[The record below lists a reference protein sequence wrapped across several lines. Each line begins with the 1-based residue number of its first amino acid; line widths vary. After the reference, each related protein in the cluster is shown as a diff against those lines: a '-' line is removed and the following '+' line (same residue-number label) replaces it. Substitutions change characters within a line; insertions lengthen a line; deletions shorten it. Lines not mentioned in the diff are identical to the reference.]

1 MSLKSLVGQMI
12 LNDVVKPLKTEGEWK
27 VMVVDQLGMRVI
39 STCCKMRDIVMQG
52 ITMVEDL
59 NKRRQPLSLEAV
71 YLICPNDSSVSAL
84 INDFKEPNNP
94 RYTAAHIFFIES
106 CPEQIFNRI
115 AKAPTLGRKIRTLQ
129 EINIAYLPLEMQVFS
144 LDSQDALEHLYSHNP
159 TIVKDKRTACVE
171 KIAEQ
176 LATLCVSLGEYPSV
190 RYRSASQLSLDIAQA
205 LVSRLDHYKADDV
218 SMGQGIQKQH
228 TQLLILDRG
237 FDLVSPLLHELTYQ
251 AMAYDLVDIQNDV
264 YKYEVQSAGEYIP
277 KEALLDENDEI
288 WIALRHKHIASVSK
302 EITKMIKDFSDSK
315 RISSPSGKEA
325 TTIKDLSAMLKKMPQ
340 YQKELS
346 KHSLHLNLAEECLRI
361 YNLHFIEKL
370 CAVEQDLA
378 TGVDKD
384 GEKINKDHMRA
395 IVPVL
400 LDQNIS
406 ENNKL
411 RIILLYGI
419 MKQGITEENMNK
431 LMEHARISPIGRN
444 TIKNISNLDVAI
456 IHDSSIL
463 AKKKPLPVRKER
475 TEDTYQLSRYVPYI
489 KDIMEDMIE
498 DKLDNKMFPF
508 EVERESGGLMASNA
522 ASARSARMYGN
533 WHKDKSQTDSKSQ
546 ATRLIIFVVGGVS
559 FSEIRCAYEATQAS
573 KSSQTN
579 TSWEVLIGGTEILT
593 PEKFLNKILK
603 LG

>member
-12 LNDVVKPLKTEGEWK
+12 LNDVIKPLKTEGEWK
-27 VMVVDQLGMRVI
+27 VLVVDNLGMRVI
-39 STCCKMRDIVMQG
+39 STCCKMRDIVMEG

-59 NKRRQPLSLEAV
+59 NKRRQPLTLEAV
-71 YLICPNDSSVSAL
+71 YLICPSDTSVSAL

-94 RYTAAHIFFIES
+94 RYAAAHIFFIES
-106 CPEQIFNRI
+106 CPEQIFSRI
-115 AKAPTLGRKIRTLQ
+115 AKATTLGRKIRTLQ
-129 EINIAYLPLEMQVFS
+129 EVNIAYLPAEMQVFS
-144 LDSQDALEHLYSHNP
+144 LDNQDALAHLHSHNP
-159 TIVKDKRTACVE
+159 TVVREKRPLCVD

-205 LVSRLDHYKADDV
+205 LVNRLDHYKADDV
-218 SMGQGIQKQH
+218 SMGEGAQKQQ

-251 AMAYDLVDIQNDV
+251 AMAYDLVGIQNDV
-264 YKYEVQSAGEYIP
+264 YKYEIQSAGEYIP
-277 KEALLDENDEI
+277 KEALLDESDEI
-288 WIALRHKHIASVSK
+288 WVALRHKHIANVSK
-302 EITKMIKDFSDSK
+302 EITKMIKEFSDSK
-315 RISSPSGKEA
+315 RISNPSAKEA
-325 TTIKDLSAMLKKMPQ
+325 TTIKELSAMLKKMPQ

-361 YNLHFIEKL
+361 YNKDHIEKL

-384 GEKINKDHMRA
+384 GEKISKDHMRA

-419 MKQGITEENMNK
+419 MKQGISEENMNK
-431 LMEHARISPIGRN
+431 LMEHARISSVGRN

-456 IHDSSIL
+456 IQDSG
-463 AKKKPLPVRKER
+463 KKKPLPPRKER
-475 TEDTYQLSRYVPYI
+475 TEETYQLSRYVPYI
-489 KDIMEDMIE
+489 KDIMEDVV
-498 DKLDNKMFPF
+498 DNKLDKKMFPF
-508 EVERESGGLMASNA
+508 EMERESGGLMPSGA

-533 WHKDKSQTDSKSQ
+533 WHKDKSQADSKTA
-546 ATRLIIFVVGGVS
+546 ATRLIIFVVGGIS
-559 FSEIRCAYEATQAS
+559 FSEIRSAYEVTQAN
-573 KSSQTN
+573 KSTQAN
-579 TSWEVLIGGTEILT
+579 QSWEVLLGGTEILT
-593 PEKFLNKILK
+593 PDLFLHKILT